1 MVENIPVDL
10 VVWSKVYASLMVI
23 SKPLTRGALAREAG
37 VHGETIRFY
46 EKRGLLREP
55 TRSAAGYREYSS
67 EIIHRVRFIKRAQ
80 ELGFT
85 LNEVRELLALKA
97 NRRRGSAAVKSLAH
111 EKLML
116 IERKIRDLQQMKVVL
131 GRLVEACDG
140 RGPVAECPIIAAMEE
155 DPK

>member
-1 MVENIPVDL
+1 ME
-10 VVWSKVYASLMVI
+10 I
-23 SKPLTRGALAREAG
+23 SKQLTRGALAREAG

-55 TRSAAGYREYSS
+55 TRSAAGYCEYPP

-80 ELGFT
+80 DLGFT
-85 LNEVRELLALKA
+85 LNEVQELLALKA
-97 NRRRGSAAVKSLAH
+97 NRRRGSAAVKALAD

-140 RGPVAECPIIAAMEE
+140 RGTVAECPIIAAMEE